1 MSLPQISIENRVV
14 TYFTLF
20 LILVIGTFSYFRLGQ
35 LEDPDFTVKTAI
47 VITQYPGAS
56 PEEVELEVTD
66 LIESAIQELPE
77 LRFLTSY
84 SKAGLSIVKVEIKQ
98 EYWADR
104 LPQVWD
110 KMRSKVRD
118 VHGQLPP
125 GAMTPN
131 VIDDFSF
138 VYGFVLAITGDGFSY
153 AQLEEYVKAIR
164 KELALVQG
172 VARVETWGVQ
182 PKVIYLDASEQKLL
196 DLGVTTEDFVATLAL
211 QNQVVNAGQLELGD
225 MRLRIAPTGEFK
237 SPEDIG
243 NLRVRTSLLD
253 KALDI
258 PADFADEATRP
269 RDRSA
274 ETIAI
279 KDVVDVRQG
288 YLEPPINVMRFNG
301 QSAIGI
307 SIANVTGGNIVDTGR
322 NLDAALAIVEANLP
336 LGIEMHKIA
345 WQSDLVT
352 EAINAFMIN
361 LGEAVLIVLVVVALA
376 MGWRMGLVIGG
387 ALILTILGTFIVMS
401 ILQIDL
407 QRVSLGALV
416 IALGMMVDNAIV
428 VADGMAVRLK
438 KGMDRKAAAIEAAAQ
453 PSWALLGATVIAM
466 MAFYPIFAA
475 TADAGE
481 YAGSL
486 FVVVGVS
493 LLLSWLIA
501 MTITPLM
508 CVDLIKISE
517 ADRDSS
523 RDPYAGVVFTM
534 FRAVLSTCIRVRWLT
549 VIVMLAVFGS
559 ALYGFQF
566 VDRLFFTD
574 ATRQQFMV
582 DIWAPEGTRIQ
593 QTSALAKR
601 VEDHLEGDERVSGV
615 STFVG
620 SGGPRFYLPVDP
632 EFPYESY
639 AQVIINTTD
648 LDSVYS
654 LVEEL
659 EPWVVDNLPEAMV
672 RVRKFTAGPGFTW
685 PFEARFSGPAN
696 ADPEVLRDL
705 ARQGVEI
712 LQKSPYAKD
721 IRTDMRNRVP
731 KIVPEFDQVTGVWTA
746 TSRADIANASRAAF
760 DGLPVGLY
768 RQNED
773 LLPIIVRRVD
783 DERQRTAEDFE
794 LLQVVP
800 ALSVKN
806 LPLSAVTEDIKVEL
820 EDPIVVRWNRKRAV
834 TIQASPD
841 EVTFP
846 TLFESVR
853 EEFEAI
859 PLPPGYQLEWR
870 GEYFGTVDSQT
881 SLQPGAAPAIII
893 IVFLIV
899 VLFNAIRPV
908 FVIFSVVPLAIIG
921 ITVGL
926 LTFLQ
931 PFSFMALLGAMSL
944 IGLMIKN
951 AIVLLDEINL
961 NKSQGMEQYDSVMNA
976 AVSRLSPVLLGAGT
990 TILGV
995 LPLMQDIFWVAMATT
1010 MAVGLAFGTVFTMI
1024 MIPVFYSIYYRVKE
1038 PAT

>member
-1 MSLPQISIENRVV
+1 MSLPQISIENRAV

-20 LILVIGTFSYFRLGQ
+20 LILVIGTLSYFRLGQ

-66 LIESAIQELPE
+66 RIETAIQELPE

-84 SKAGLSIVKVEIKQ
+84 SKPGLSIVKVEIKQ

-118 VHGQLPP
+118 IHGQLPP
-125 GAMTPN
+125 GALTPN

-138 VYGFVLAITGDGFSY
+138 VYGFVLAITGDGFTY

-164 KELALVQG
+164 KELAIVSG

-196 DLGVTTEDFVATLAL
+196 DLGVTTEDFVASLAL
-211 QNQVVNAGQLELGD
+211 QNQVVDAGQLDLGG
-225 MRLRIAPTGEFK
+225 MRLRIAPTGEFQ

-243 NLRVRTSLLD
+243 NLRVRTSLFD
-253 KALDI
+253 KVVDLGPDLT
-258 PADFADEATRP
+258 DGTQRP
-269 RDRSA
+269 RDRDA
-274 ETIAI
+274 DTIAI
-279 KDVVDVRQG
+279 RDVVDVRQG
-288 YLEPPINVMRFNG
+288 YLEPPINLMRYNG
-301 QSAIGI
+301 QPAIGL
-307 SIANVTGGNIVDTGR
+307 SIANVTGGNIVYTGR
-322 NLDAALAIVEANLP
+322 NLDAAVAEIEAKLP
-336 LGIEMHKIA
+336 LGIELHKVS

-352 EAINAFMIN
+352 ESISAFMIN
-361 LGEAVLIVLVVVALA
+361 LAEAVLIVLVVIALA
-376 MGWRMGLVIGG
+376 MGWRMGIVIGG
-387 ALILTILGTFIVMS
+387 ALILTILATFIVMS
-401 ILQIDL
+401 ILKIDL

-438 KGMDRKAAAIEAAAQ
+438 KGMERKAAAIEAAAQ
-453 PSWALLGATVIAM
+453 PGWALLGATIIAM
-466 MAFYPIFAA
+466 MAFYPIYAA
-475 TADAGE
+475 TADTGE

-486 FVVVGVS
+486 FVVVGIS
-493 LLLSWLIA
+493 LIFSWLIA

-508 CVDLIKISE
+508 CVDLIKSPNSTDGE
-517 ADRDSS
+517 A
-523 RDPYAGVVFTM
+523 RDPYGGIVYTV
-534 FRAVLSTCIRVRWLT
+534 FRALLSACIRLRWLT
-549 VIVMLAVFGS
+549 ALVMVALFGS
-559 ALYGFQF
+559 AVYGFQY
-566 VDRLFFTD
+566 VDRVFFTD

-582 DIWAPEGTRIQ
+582 DIWAPQGTRIQ
-593 QTSALAKR
+593 QTSVLAERIEK
-601 VEDHLEGDERVSGV
+601 HLDGDERVSGV
-615 STFVG
+615 TTFVG

-639 AQVIINTTD
+639 AQVVINTSS
-648 LDSVYS
+648 LDGVYS

-659 EPWVVDNLPEAMV
+659 EPWVKENLPEALV
-672 RVRKFTAGPGFTW
+672 RVRKYTAGPGFTW

-696 ADPEVLRDL
+696 ADPEILRDL

-712 LQKSPYAKD
+712 LNNSPYAKD
-721 IRTDMRNRVP
+721 VRTDMRNRAP
-731 KIVPEFDQVTGVWTA
+731 KIVPEYDQVTGVWTA
-746 TSRADIANASRAAF
+746 TSRADIANATRASF
-760 DGLPVGLY
+760 DGLPVGLF

-773 LLPIIVRRVD
+773 LLPIIVRRVEE
-783 DERQRTAEDFE
+783 ERQQVAQDLD

-806 LPLSAVTEDIKVEL
+806 LPLSAVTEDISVEM
-820 EDPIVVRWNRKRAV
+820 EDQIIVRWNRKRAV
-834 TIQASPD
+834 TVQASPD
-841 EVTFP
+841 GVTFP
-846 TLFESVR
+846 ALLESVR
-853 EEFEAI
+853 ADFEAI

-870 GEYFGTVDSQT
+870 GEYFGTVDSQE
-881 SLQPGAAPAIII
+881 SLQPGAAPAAII

-899 VLFNAIRPV
+899 ALFNAIRPV
-908 FVIFSVVPLAIIG
+908 FVIFSVVPLALVG
-921 ITVGL
+921 ITAGL
-926 LTFLQ
+926 LTFSQ

-961 NKSQGMEQYDSVMNA
+961 NKSHGLEDYNAVVAA

-995 LPLMQDIFWVAMATT
+995 LPLMQDVFWVAMATT

-1024 MIPVFYSIYYRVKE
+1024 MIPVFYAIYYRVKI
-1038 PAT
+1038 PAG